1 MILLLEIYLTYKAW
15 VRGWKG
21 RALVPWAIML
31 PVAFAI
37 GWTAG
42 TGGMDEN
49 ALFGVT
55 LMLDV
60 ALVVI
65 LAVMAVKGRQTLPH
79 ESHDETPEPLVG
91 VPAVG
96 GSVGS

>member
-31 PVAFAI
+31 PVAFVL
-37 GWTAG
+37 GWMAG
-42 TGGMDEN
+42 TGEMDED
-49 ALFGVT
+49 ALLGVT
-55 LMLDV
+55 LMLDLS
-60 ALVVI
+60 LVVI
-65 LAVMAVKGRQTLPH
+65 LAVMAVKGRQTVPH
-79 ESHDETPEPLVG
+79 ESRDETGEPLVG
-91 VPAVG
+91 IPAVG